1 VRVTI
6 KKIAQELGI
15 SHSTVSRVLNDKQST
30 LVSGATRE
38 RILEMATRMGYRPNR
53 IAQALQGKSTQL
65 IGVFL
70 PDAEDY
76 FFQSVLR
83 HLRHTLEESDYE
95 LMEFACPPERITATW
110 QQLLQ
115 WDLDGVFAFDYLFYV
130 DGLWEA
136 LARHRGIIPPI
147 VGLFSSQT
155 KLKDY
160 VTLDFRPALEEL
172 LNHLALQGCRR
183 LGYMAYPTSL
193 NYQESRYAIF
203 SEFTQKRGLEQV
215 DIPLPAGPS
224 SLMEVAHQGLCTWI
238 MAGRPLPDG
247 LFCQN
252 DEIALGAYRALRE
265 SGISIPQ
272 QVALAGC
279 DDLPYISYLDIPLT
293 SLALPVPEV
302 CRQGWHILQKRIV
315 EPEGPPMQ
323 VVVEAALRLRA
334 SSQKQANPTH

>member
-15 SHSTVSRVLNDKQST
+15 SHSTVSRVLNDKQSN
-30 LVSGATRE
+30 LVSDATRE
-38 RILEMATRMGYRPNR
+38 RILEAATRMGYRPNR

-95 LMEFACPPERITATW
+95 LMEFACPPNKIAATW
-110 QQLLQ
+110 HRLLE

-136 LARHRGIIPPI
+136 LARHRRIIPPI
-147 VGLFSSQT
+147 VGLFSSET
-155 KLKDY
+155 HLKDY
-160 VTLDFRPALEEL
+160 VTLDFRSALEEL
-172 LNHLALQGCRR
+172 LDHLAAQDRR
-183 LGYMAYPTSL
+183 RFAYMAYPTSL
-193 NYQESRYAIF
+193 NAQESRYALF

-215 DIPLPAGPS
+215 DIPLPYGLPS
-224 SLMEVAHQGLCTWI
+224 HMEAARQGLSAW
-238 MAGRPLPDG
+238 MAQGHALPEAM
-247 LFCQN
+247 FCQN

-323 VVVEAALRLRA
+323 VVVEATLRLRA
-334 SSQKQANPTH
+334 SCL